1 MDKTITGNLVKR
13 ILILLVLG
21 TLVYGGY
28 RFYDSRD
35 SGQLV
40 GVVETTIYANISELS
55 GRIDEIRVEPGM
67 SLKKGDVIAVID
79 DTDLK
84 FSLTQAEANLTKLQ
98 EALVGI
104 SGNADKNAVKSAIS
118 AVKISEAGYENTK
131 LTHEKAKDDYEK
143 NKSLFDAGGTSEAAL
158 DGYKLVLDQS
168 SNALTIAQSQIES
181 TKAALNAVVNG
192 AGSDKI
198 IAAKASIVAAQS
210 QIDQIKDKICK
221 RTIKAVCDGTVI
233 SRNYVLGDFVSPGFD
248 IADIASSGES
258 YVKIYYPAERINE
271 LTFGQNM
278 NIMSGEE
285 TFAGKVSFIDLES
298 QYTPTDM
305 QSSAN
310 RNKDSV
316 VVKLKF
322 EDNAKLKIG
331 ETVSVLANLK

>member
-1 MDKTITGNLVKR
+1 MDKAIIGNLIKR
-13 ILILLVLG
+13 ILVLLVLG

-28 RFYDSRD
+28 RFYASRD
-35 SGQLV
+35 SGQLM
-40 GVVETTIYANISELS
+40 GVVETTIYANISEIS

-79 DTDLK
+79 DADLK

-118 AVKISEAGYENTK
+118 AVKISEAGYENAK
-131 LTHEKAKDDYEK
+131 LTHEKVKDDYDK
-143 NKSLFDAGGTSEAAL
+143 NKSLFDAGGTSETAL
-158 DGYKLVLDQS
+158 NGYKLALDQS
-168 SNALTIAQSQIES
+168 SNALTIARSQIES
-181 TKAALNAVVNG
+181 TEAALSSVVNG

-210 QIDQIKDKICK
+210 QVDQIKDKIGK
-221 RTIKAVCDGTVI
+221 RTIKAVCDGMVI

-248 IADIASSGES
+248 IVDIASTGER
-258 YVKIYYPAERINE
+258 YVKTYYPAERINE
-271 LTFGQNM
+271 LAFGQNL
-278 NIMSGEE
+278 NIMAGEE

-305 QSSAN
+305 QSAAN

-316 VVKLKF
+316 LVKLKV
-322 EDNAKLKIG
+322 EDNSKLKIG
-331 ETVSVLANLK
+331 ETVSVLADLK